1 MSHFHNNALIGAS
14 GQGGGYNIE
23 SSLRFRSSASAYLSR
38 TPAVAG
44 NRQTFTYSVWIK
56 RGDLGNGGYIAA
68 GGADANNRL
77 FIGFRTSTP
86 TDCFVINNITSG
98 VSAAYRATNS
108 LYRDI
113 SAWYHIVVAFDT
125 TQATAADRIKI
136 YVNNQEITSFETSN
150 DPAQNALMHVN
161 NNTPNYIGQNLID
174 TLYFDGYMT
183 EFNFIDGQALTPS
196 DFGETDEDTGV
207 WKPKEYTGTYGTN
220 GYYLPFSDNTSTTTL
235 VSDAKP
241 GTFSPTFISSNNN
254 SGASTSSLA
263 ITKPSGV
270 APGDLMIAFFVMGS
284 GEMNTLSG
292 WTELYS
298 SSSLNRTI
306 LSRIVDGS
314 EGASFT
320 FTSTTTDNMSG
331 SIVAYRNAELDV
343 VGTMGDSGGSPDAP
357 GITVT
362 KNSSILLGFPSS
374 NQDSGGGYTS
384 SGFTVRSE
392 NTDANPSHSV
402 LDKSVNS
409 GATGDITFTGGNTFF
424 NRAILLSLSGTG
436 NNFFPSGISLTA
448 DSTYDYMKDVPTLTD
463 EDTANFATLN
473 AVDLSNSS
481 YAPTNANLTYYIAG
495 GNANNQRGSIAV
507 NSGKWY
513 WECTMQTGGG
523 NALIGVAR
531 ADLRNDTTI
540 NFNSA
545 NGWYYYGLTGNKY
558 NSGNQG
564 SYGSTYT
571 TGDVIGFALDMD
583 SGKIWWSKN
592 GTWQASGD
600 PAAGT
605 NAAFTNVSGLVTSNV
620 NNGYG
625 GTLTGDYNYGQRPF
639 AYTPPTGF
647 KKLNTYNLP
656 DSTIVDGSQYFDTV
670 LWTGDNSS
678 SRTISTNFT
687 PNFIWLKPRNVA
699 ESHGLFDTVR
709 GDGLRLV
716 TNGTGAEGN
725 ITWAKFVSN
734 GFQVDGTT
742 YNNSGYNFV
751 GWHWKGSD
759 SSAVSNTD
767 GTITST
773 VSANPTSGFSIAT
786 GTMPAS
792 GGFTVGHGLG
802 VAPDMY
808 IFKRTTNASAWGI
821 WHKGLSGGTYYLAF
835 TTAAQ
840 VNDST
845 VFSASPTNQVLN
857 IGSAW
862 ASGGQNFVAYC
873 FAKVEGFSKFGSYT
887 GNGSTDGPFIYTGF
901 RPAFVLLKCSSST
914 SNWTIFDTQ
923 RNTYNITNNRLQP
936 NLSNAEDT
944 PVEIDIL
951 SNGFK
956 LRDTDLNNSGVTFIY
971 MAFAENPFKHS
982 LAR

>member
-207 WKPKEYTGTYGTN
+207 WKPKKYTGTYGTN

-343 VGTMGDSGGSPDAP
+343 VGTMGNSDGSPDAP

-374 NQDSGGGYTS
+374 NQESGGGYTS

-402 LDKSVNS
+402 LDKSVDS
-409 GATGDITFTGGNTFF
+409 GATGDITFTGGNTLF

-473 AVDLSNSS
+473 PLDKGTNITVTNGNLDASGSVSTNSIRATIGVS
-481 YAPTNANLTYYIAG
+481 
-495 GNANNQRGSIAV
+495 
-507 NSGKWY
+507 SGKWY
-513 WECTMQTGGG
+513 WEADPSSTPSSGR
-523 NALIGVAR
+523 IGISSSTSSLGENIGKDITSYAY
-531 ADLRNDTTI
+531 
-540 NFNSA
+540 SSQ
-545 NGWYYYGLTGNKY
+545 GNKV
-558 NSGNQG
+558 NNDSVVA
-564 SYGSTYT
+564 YGDSYT
-571 TGDVIGFALDMD
+571 TGDIVGVALDLD
-583 SGKIWWSKN
+583 GGTITFYKN
-592 GTWQASGD
+592 GVSQGV
-600 PAAGT
+600 
-605 NAAFTNVSGLVTSNV
+605 AFSSIPSNTYFPSIGILSTESFTI
-620 NNGYG
+620 NF
-625 GTLTGDYNYGQRPF
+625 GQRPF
-639 AYTPPTGF
+639 AYTPPTGY
-647 KKLNTYNLP
+647 KTLNTFNLAEP
-656 DSTIVDGSQYFDTV
+656 TIVDGSQYFNSELYTGNGGYQFINPGFRPDLIWIKSRSGVVNHILGDRIRGEGVYLSPNNTNGDTSDAN
-670 LWTGDNSS
+670 LLTNIGTFGFAPGSS
-678 SRTISTNFT
+678 TLANDSGESYVAWVWNADSTTVVNTNGSISS
-687 PNFIWLKPRNVA
+687 NVA
-699 ESHGLFDTVR
+699 V
-709 GDGLRLV
+709 
-716 TNGTGAEGN
+716 N
-725 ITWAKFVSN
+725 
-734 GFQVDGTT
+734 TT
-742 YNNSGYNFV
+742 
-751 GWHWKGSD
+751 
-759 SSAVSNTD
+759 A
-767 GTITST
+767 
-773 VSANPTSGFSIAT
+773 GFSIVTYT
-786 GTMPAS
+786 GTGS
-792 GGFTVGHGLG
+792 DVTVGHGLG
-802 VAPDMY
+802 ATPKV
-808 IFKRTTNASAWGI
+808 IILKNRTSTSEWPFYTSAVDGSFDFLYLNQTTGKADSTN
-821 WHKGLSGGTYYLAF
+821 TPP
-835 TTAAQ
+835 T
-840 VNDST
+840 ST
-845 VFSASPTNQVLN
+845 VFSL
-857 IGSAW
+857 
-862 ASGGQNFVAYC
+862 SGGSNNQGTLNNDYVAYC
-873 FAKVEGFSKFGSYT
+873 FVDIPGFSKIGSYT

-901 RPAFVLLKCSSST
+901 RPAWIMIKRVNT
-914 SNWTIFDTQ
+914 GGNNWTLSDTA
-923 RNTYNITNNRLQP
+923 RNPYNVADLELDANNDSAEGTNTSSGSP
-936 NLSNAEDT
+936 YM
-944 PVEIDIL
+944 DIL

-956 LRDTDLNNSGVTFIY
+956 HRNTSNGNNANGSTYIY
-971 MAFAENPFKHS
+971 FAFAENPFKYS